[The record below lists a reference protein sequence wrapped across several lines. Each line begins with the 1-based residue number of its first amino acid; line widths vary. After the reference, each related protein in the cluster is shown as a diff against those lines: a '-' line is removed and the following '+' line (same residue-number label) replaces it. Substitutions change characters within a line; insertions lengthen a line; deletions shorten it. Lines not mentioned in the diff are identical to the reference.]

1 MLIDESMPKEE
12 TSLPDYEP
20 PVTETAPWRFRL
32 ALIQRQIE
40 LFSRYLKFHW
50 RVTGPA
56 PVAPQGF
63 KFYGNRHVI
72 KGVFEP
78 EETKIFQHLLPHVD
92 GMVNVGANVGY
103 YCCLA
108 LQAGRPVIA
117 FEPVDLNVRHL
128 LANVWVNGWADRF
141 EVLPVC
147 LGNRTGVIPLYGG
160 GTGAS
165 LLRGWANSPD
175 SHANLAP
182 IHTADVLLKDRL
194 SGTRQLFM
202 VDIEGAEAF
211 FLEGAQALLD
221 AQPQHLWIL
230 EISIDQ
236 HRAGGINPE
245 LKNIFNQFWSRGYQA
260 WALDASLQ
268 AIEPARIDTIMTTQV
283 NDLQVCNFLFLP
295 DSESTPM
302 IEALRSLL

>member
-1 MLIDESMPKEE
+1 MTPNDAS
-12 TSLPDYEP
+12 PDDFEP
-20 PVTETAPWRFRL
+20 PVTETAPFGFRL

-50 RVTGPA
+50 RVSGPA

-78 EETKIFQHLLPHVD
+78 EETKVFQRLLPYVD

-128 LANVWVNGWADRF
+128 LANIRINGWAERF
-141 EVLPVC
+141 ELLPVC
-147 LGNRTGVIPLYGG
+147 LGDCSGIIPLYGG

-182 IHTADVLLKDRL
+182 IHTADSLLKDRL
-194 SGTRQLFM
+194 AGTRQLFM
-202 VDIEGAEAF
+202 VDIEGAEAL
-211 FLEGAQALLD
+211 FLQGAQALLS
-221 AQPQHLWIL
+221 AEPRHLWIL
-230 EISIDQ
+230 EISIDR

-245 LKNIFNQFWSRGYQA
+245 LKNIFNQFWTRGYQA
-260 WALDASLQ
+260 WALGATLDLV
-268 AIEPARIDTIMTTQV
+268 EPERIDQIMATQV
-283 NDLQVCNFLFLP
+283 NDLKAGNFLFIP
-295 DSESTPM
+295 SDMAGPIVDSLT
-302 IEALRSLL
+302 I